1 MRGFLPINEGRR
13 RPNANVQFACRT
25 KVPRRRFGSGCKSTF
40 IRGNNS
46 LTIAA
51 ALEDG
56 HTAWSGPVHLDQNHD
71 NSFAVRARQVSA
83 IRFPAASGASERAE
97 AAPAWLDDDDRS
109 RTALR
114 LYRGSRDHGGRLY
127 LQRKIEIYKAHN
139 IMPFIG
145 GQFHEYVLA
154 TEGAKATVQFYDE
167 AKRLGFAAIEISDNV
182 VPLTDQERRDHIRAA
197 CDSGLVVFGEVGGKD
212 RRSEPDELLSQARIC
227 LAAGARLVLVEA
239 AELLVEGKPDRQM
252 LSAIYRGLDPEQVMI
267 ELPGPWIPGVRSCDI
282 EVLKKLLVTEFG
294 PDVNI
299 ANVSFD
305 TVLDLEATRNGLGVA
320 GPFSARQLL
329 EWAK

>member
-1 MRGFLPINEGRR
+1 VERRESVAIRGGLKIMTTPSPVKHAKSQPFDFLPLPAMRS
-13 RPNANVQFACRT
+13 AQ
-25 KVPRRRFGSGCKSTF
+25 KPRRRGLTMMIDQGLPCAYIEDLVATAGDYIDFAKIKSG
-40 IRGNNS
+40 
-46 LTIAA
+46 
-51 ALEDG
+51 
-56 HTAWSGPVHLDQNHD
+56 TA
-71 NSFAVRARQVSA
+71 
-83 IRFPAASGASERAE
+83 
-97 AAPAWLDDDDRS
+97 
-109 RTALR
+109 R
-114 LYRGSRDHGGRLY
+114 LYPRSV
-127 LQRKIEIYKAHN
+127 LQRKIEIYKANN

-154 TEGAKATVQFYDE
+154 TEGAQATAQFYDE

-197 CDSGLVVFGEVGGKD
+197 CDSGLEVFGEVGGKD
-212 RRSEPDELLSQARIC
+212 RKSEPDELLSQARIC

-239 AELLVEGKPDRQM
+239 AELVVEGQPDRQM
-252 LSAIYRGLDPEQVMI
+252 LNAIYRGLAPEQVMI

-320 GPFSARQLL
+320 GPFSAQQLR
-329 EWAK
+329 EWAS

>member
-1 MRGFLPINEGRR
+1 
-13 RPNANVQFACRT
+13 
-25 KVPRRRFGSGCKSTF
+25 
-40 IRGNNS
+40 
-46 LTIAA
+46 
-51 ALEDG
+51 
-56 HTAWSGPVHLDQNHD
+56 
-71 NSFAVRARQVSA
+71 
-83 IRFPAASGASERAE
+83 
-97 AAPAWLDDDDRS
+97 
-109 RTALR
+109 
-114 LYRGSRDHGGRLY
+114 
-127 LQRKIEIYKAHN
+127 
-139 IMPFIG
+139 
-145 GQFHEYVLA
+145 
-154 TEGAKATVQFYDE
+154 
-167 AKRLGFAAIEISDNV
+167 
-182 VPLTDQERRDHIRAA
+182 
-197 CDSGLVVFGEVGGKD
+197 VVFGEVGGKD

-239 AELLVEGKPDRQM
+239 AQLLVERKPDRQM

-320 GPFSARQLL
+320 RRFSAQQLL

>member
-1 MRGFLPINEGRR
+1 MMIDQGLPCAYIEDLVTTVGDYID
-13 RPNANVQFACRT
+13 FA
-25 KVPRRRFGSGCKSTF
+25 KIKSG
-40 IRGNNS
+40 
-46 LTIAA
+46 
-51 ALEDG
+51 
-56 HTAWSGPVHLDQNHD
+56 TA
-71 NSFAVRARQVSA
+71 
-83 IRFPAASGASERAE
+83 
-97 AAPAWLDDDDRS
+97 
-109 RTALR
+109 R
-114 LYRGSRDHGGRLY
+114 LYPRSV
-127 LQRKIEIYKAHN
+127 LQRKIEIYKAHD

-154 TEGAKATVQFYDE
+154 TEGAKATAQFYDE

-227 LAAGARLVLVEA
+227 LAVGARLVLVEA

-294 PDVNI
+294 PTPCLILKRREMVWEWPARFLPGSCSIGPNDGRLW
-299 ANVSFD
+299 S
-305 TVLDLEATRNGLGVA
+305 TVAICFGIRFRRPARPRKPMRDMVAAPNASAAGATFCIQVLIRRI
-320 GPFSARQLL
+320 SARPPPSCRPRP
-329 EWAK
+329 AGRGR

>member
-1 MRGFLPINEGRR
+1 MATQRGPAPFIWIEIMTTLSPFEHARSQPFDFLPLPALRS
-13 RPNANVQFACRT
+13 AQ
-25 KVPRRRFGSGCKSTF
+25 KPRRRGLTMMIDQGLPCAYIEDLVATVGDYIDFTKIKSG
-40 IRGNNS
+40 
-46 LTIAA
+46 
-51 ALEDG
+51 
-56 HTAWSGPVHLDQNHD
+56 TA
-71 NSFAVRARQVSA
+71 
-83 IRFPAASGASERAE
+83 
-97 AAPAWLDDDDRS
+97 
-109 RTALR
+109 R
-114 LYRGSRDHGGRLY
+114 LYPRSV
-127 LQRKIEIYKAHN
+127 LQRKIEIYKANN

-154 TEGAKATVQFYDE
+154 TEGAKATAQFYDE

-182 VPLTDQERRDHIRAA
+182 VPLTDRERRDHIRAA

-212 RRSEPDELLSQARIC
+212 RRSEPEELLSQARIC

-239 AELLVEGKPDRQM
+239 AELLVEGRPDRQM
-252 LSAIYRGLDPEQVMI
+252 LGAIYRGLDPEQVMI

-320 GPFSARQLL
+320 GPFSSQQLR